1 MTAPTTRRQPA
12 SSSPPSGQQAQA
24 QAHRQ
29 AYHRR
34 KTRAKA
40 KSEALRQKEAAQV
53 EALPVQHPHAAGID
67 IGSRSHWVCVGFT
80 TEAASCL
87 IREFPAHTAGL
98 KAIAAFLRE
107 HQVNTIALESTGIY
121 WIPLYE
127 LLQAEGFEVLLVDP
141 SYSHQLRGRPKTDR
155 RDCQWIYRLH
165 SVGLLAAAFRPDEKT
180 CQLRAYLRQRANLIR
195 QASRHVQH
203 MQKALEQMNLKL
215 TEILSD
221 ITGVTGRAILRA
233 ILRGTRAPEKL
244 AKYRDKQCKASEAE
258 IAQALT
264 GSYREEHLFEL
275 KLAYEAWQFT
285 LGQVEKVDGQIALQL
300 GRMKC
305 DRALPP
311 LKPKARPKRRV
322 NSPRFDVRTALYYV
336 VGLDLTE
343 IEGISELTALTLIS
357 EIGPGVSR
365 FATVKK
371 FCSWLG
377 LCPNWKKTGGR
388 VKSSRTRRGVN
399 RAAQAL
405 RLAAQS
411 LHHSQGALGGFLRRM
426 KGRLGAQAALT
437 ATAHKLARIVYL
449 ALKHGMTYV
458 RQSQEEY
465 EAQMKEKQIKALRRK
480 ARQLGLEVVEKT
492 SGSVATAAAAS
503 GAGVKEHKRVS
514 AGAGQRAE
522 GSNRRR
528 RGRTASRTDP
538 WLWQERVRTE
548 ENQGENHLGAL
559 TKLAGGRFLA
569 TGARNLPLGRMIPV
583 TR

>member
-1 MTAPTTRRQPA
+1 MTTPSIPGQPA
-12 SSSPPSGQQAQA
+12 SASSASGPQAQA
-24 QAHRQ
+24 QAQRQ
-29 AYHRR
+29 AYRR
-34 KTRAKA
+34 RQTRAKA
-40 KSEALRQKEAAQV
+40 KSEALRHKEAAHV
-53 EALPVQHPHAAGID
+53 EALPVLHPHAAGID

-80 TEAASCL
+80 SEAPSCL

-98 KAIAAFLRE
+98 KTIAAFLRE
-107 HQVNTIALESTGIY
+107 HQVTTVAMESTGIY
-121 WIPLYE
+121 WVPLYE

-141 SYSHQLRGRPKTDR
+141 SYSHQLKGRPKTDR

-180 CQLRAYLRQRANLIR
+180 CQLRVYLRQRANLIR
-195 QASRHVQH
+195 QASKHVQH

-215 TEILSD
+215 TEVLSD
-221 ITGVTGRAILRA
+221 ITGVTGRTIIRA

-264 GSYREEHLFEL
+264 GSYRDEHLFEL

-285 LGQVEKVDGQIALQL
+285 LKQVEKVDGQIALQL

-305 DRALPP
+305 DRGLPP

-322 NSPRFDVRTALYYV
+322 NSPRFDVRMALYYV

-343 IEGISELTALTLIS
+343 IEGISELTALTVIS

-377 LCPNWKKTGGR
+377 LCPNWRKTGGR

-399 RAAQAL
+399 RAALAL
-405 RLAAQS
+405 RLSAQS

-426 KGRLGAQAALT
+426 KGRLGTQAALT

-449 ALKHGMTYV
+449 ALKHGMPYV

-465 EAQMKEKQIKALRRK
+465 LAQMREKQIKALRRK
-480 ARQLGLEVVEKT
+480 ARQLGLEIVENP
-492 SGSVATAAAAS
+492 SGGVAESASV
-503 GAGVKEHKRVS
+503 
-514 AGAGQRAE
+514 
-522 GSNRRR
+522 
-528 RGRTASRTDP
+528 
-538 WLWQERVRTE
+538 QE
-548 ENQGENHLGAL
+548 
-559 TKLAGGRFLA
+559 
-569 TGARNLPLGRMIPV
+569 
-583 TR
+583 

>member
-1 MTAPTTRRQPA
+1 MTARTTRGQPA
-12 SSSPPSGQQAQA
+12 STPPSGQQAQA
-24 QAHRQ
+24 QHK
-29 AYHRR
+29 AYDRR
-34 KTRAKA
+34 KSRAKA
-40 KSEALRQKEAAQV
+40 KSEALQQKEAAQV
-53 EALPVQHPHAAGID
+53 QALPVLRAHAAGID

-80 TEAASCL
+80 SEAGSGL
-87 IREFPAHTAGL
+87 IQEFPAHTDGL
-98 KAIAAFLRE
+98 KGIVGFLRE

-180 CQLRAYLRQRANLIR
+180 CQLRAYLRQRGNVVR
-195 QASRHVQH
+195 QASKHVQH

-221 ITGVTGRAILRA
+221 ITGVTGRFIIRA
-233 ILRGTRAPEKL
+233 ILRGTRTPEKL

-275 KLAYEAWQFT
+275 KQAYEAWQFS
-285 LGQVEKVDGQIALQL
+285 LGQVEKADGQIAVQL
-300 GRMKC
+300 GRMKS

-311 LKPKARPKRRV
+311 LKRKARPKRRV
-322 NSPRFDVRTALYYV
+322 NSPGFDVRTALYYV

-357 EIGPGVSR
+357 ELGPGVSQ

-405 RLAAQS
+405 RLSAQS
-411 LHHSQGALGGFLRRM
+411 LHHSKGALGGFLRRM
-426 KGRLGAQAALT
+426 KGRLGTQAALT

-465 EAQMKEKQIKALRRK
+465 EAHMKEKQIKSLRRK
-480 ARQLGLEVVEKT
+480 ARLLGLEVIEKM
-492 SGSVATAAAAS
+492 SGGPATAVPA
-503 GAGVKEHKRVS
+503 
-514 AGAGQRAE
+514 
-522 GSNRRR
+522 
-528 RGRTASRTDP
+528 
-538 WLWQERVRTE
+538 
-548 ENQGENHLGAL
+548 
-559 TKLAGGRFLA
+559 
-569 TGARNLPLGRMIPV
+569 PV
-583 TR
+583 VG

>member
-1 MTAPTTRRQPA
+1 MTASSTRRQPA
-12 SSSPPSGQQAQA
+12 SSSPGGQQTQAQA
-24 QAHRQ
+24 QRH
-29 AYHRR
+29 AYKRR
-34 KTRAKA
+34 KTRARD

-53 EALPVQHPHAAGID
+53 QALPVQRPHAAGTD

-80 TEAASCL
+80 TEADSRL
-87 IREFPAHTAGL
+87 IQEFPAHTDGL
-98 KAIAAFLRE
+98 KAIVAFLRE
-107 HQVNTIALESTGIY
+107 HQVTSIAMESTGVY

-141 SYSHQLRGRPKTDR
+141 SYTRQLRGRPKTDR

-165 SVGLLAAAFRPDEKT
+165 SVGLLAAAFRPDDKT
-180 CQLRAYLRQRANLIR
+180 CQLRAYLRQRASVIR

-221 ITGVTGRAILRA
+221 ITGATGRTIIRA
-233 ILRGTRAPEKL
+233 ILRGTRDPKKL
-244 AKYRDKQCKASEAE
+244 ARYRDKRCKASEAE
-258 IAQALT
+258 IAQALN

-275 KLAYEAWQFT
+275 KQAYEAWQFFR
-285 LGQVEKVDGQIALQL
+285 GQVEKVDEQIALQL

-311 LKPKARPKRRV
+311 LKLKARPKRHA
-322 NSPRFDVRTALYYV
+322 NTPGFDVRKALYYV

-343 IEGISELTALTLIS
+343 IEGFSELTALTVIS
-357 EIGPGVSR
+357 EIGAGVSQ

-388 VKSSRTRRGVN
+388 VKSSRTRRGGN
-399 RAAQAL
+399 RVALAL
-405 RLAAQS
+405 RMAAQS
-411 LHHSQGALGGFLRRM
+411 LHHSRGALGGFLRRM
-426 KGRLGAQAALT
+426 RGRLGMQAAIT

-458 RQSQEEY
+458 QQSQEDY

-492 SGSVATAAAAS
+492 SESVATATEAS
-503 GAGVKEHKRVS
+503 V
-514 AGAGQRAE
+514 
-522 GSNRRR
+522 
-528 RGRTASRTDP
+528 
-538 WLWQERVRTE
+538 
-548 ENQGENHLGAL
+548 QG
-559 TKLAGGRFLA
+559 
-569 TGARNLPLGRMIPV
+569 
-583 TR
+583 

>member
-1 MTAPTTRRQPA
+1 MAAPTTRRPPA
-12 SSSPPSGQQAQA
+12 SSAPPSGQPAQA

-29 AYHRR
+29 AYQRR
-34 KTRAKA
+34 KTRAKV
-40 KSEALRQKEAAQV
+40 KSEALRQKEVAQV

-80 TEAASCL
+80 TDAASGL

-107 HQVNTIALESTGIY
+107 HQVTTVALESTGIY
-121 WIPLYE
+121 WVPLYE

-141 SYSHQLRGRPKTDR
+141 SYSQQLRGRPKTDR

-244 AKYRDKQCKASEAE
+244 AKHRDKQCKASEAE

-264 GSYREEHLFEL
+264 GSYREEHLFAL
-275 KLAYEAWQFT
+275 KQAYEAWQFT
-285 LGQVEKVDGQIALQL
+285 LGQVAKADEQIELQL

-399 RAAQAL
+399 RAALAL
-405 RLAAQS
+405 RVAAQS

-426 KGRLGAQAALT
+426 KGRLGAQAAVT

-449 ALKHGMTYV
+449 ALKHGLTYV

-480 ARQLGLEVVEKT
+480 ARQLGLEVVEKA
-492 SGSVATAAAAS
+492 SGGGATATAAS
-503 GAGVKEHKRVS
+503 V
-514 AGAGQRAE
+514 
-522 GSNRRR
+522 
-528 RGRTASRTDP
+528 
-538 WLWQERVRTE
+538 
-548 ENQGENHLGAL
+548 QG
-559 TKLAGGRFLA
+559 
-569 TGARNLPLGRMIPV
+569 
-583 TR
+583 